1 MTLVQLSV
9 EEVRAERE
17 RRERGEELREEAD
30 RLAGDLRAF
39 IRAGWRVIEP
49 MTEFRSNWHID
60 AIAEHLDAVYR
71 REIRRLVV
79 NIPPRTMK
87 SSTVTVIAPAWRWTS
102 GPHERFLT
110 ASYGADLATRDAV
123 KTRRLLQ
130 SAWYRARWGHVFQ
143 LTGDQNQKT
152 RYENDRTGYRI
163 ATSVGGGGTGE
174 GGDVIII
181 DDPHKAD
188 EVESDLQRQT
198 VLDWHDGTISTR
210 FNDPETGVE
219 ILVMQ
224 RLHEHDLTGHVLEQ
238 GGWTHLCLPME
249 YERKLHVRLP
259 GGENVDATCPPVRKL
274 PGGRTL
280 PGDPRTVEGELLWEG
295 SQLEWS
301 GSTWKR
307 TREAVARFSRRAV
320 DALKVHLGSYRAA
333 GQLQQRPAPLEGGI
347 LKTAWWRYYRP
358 ADKWD
363 GSEDWAHL
371 PRFTSL
377 VQVWDTA
384 LKEKTTSDFT
394 VGALWGIAGGNRYL
408 LRVVRGQWG
417 LPETKT
423 QLRLLTGW
431 GRERWPAVGMRILVG
446 NGGNGPEVVA
456 QLRDEIAGI
465 ISVPEG
471 AGGDKVQRAHAAS
484 PQIEAGNCFLPG
496 HALPDGTGPD
506 PARTAPWVQDFV
518 AEHSTFP
525 NASYDDQVDTTTMLL
540 IRLGTGGQPVKSEPE
555 ERPARER
562 QALAAGVLER
572 VF

>member
-1 MTLVQLSV
+1 MTLVPVSV
-9 EEVRAERE
+9 EEMRAERE

-30 RLAGDLRAF
+30 RLAGDLRGF
-39 IRAGWRVIEP
+39 VRAGWRVIEP

-87 SSTVTVIAPAWRWTS
+87 SSTVTVLAPAWRWTS
-102 GPHERFLT
+102 EPHERFLT

-188 EVESDLQRQT
+188 EVESELQRQT

-259 GGENVDATCPPVRKL
+259 GGENLDATCPPTRKL
-274 PGGRTL
+274 ESGRVL
-280 PGDPRTVEGELLWEG
+280 PGDPRQVEGELLWEG
-295 SQLEWS
+295 SDLEWA
-301 GSTWKR
+301 GTAWER
-307 TREAVARFSRRAV
+307 TREAIARFSRRAV
-320 DALKVHLGSYRAA
+320 DALKAHLGSYRSA

-358 ADKWD
+358 AAKWD
-363 GSEDWAHL
+363 GSEDWSHL

-394 VGALWGIAGGNRYL
+394 VGALWGVNGANRYL
-408 LRVVRGQWG
+408 LRVARGQWG

-431 GRERWPAVGMRILVG
+431 GRERWPAAGMRILVG

-456 QLRDEIAGI
+456 QLRDEISGI

-496 HALPDGTGPD
+496 FALPDGTGPD
-506 PARTAPWVQDFV
+506 PSRTAPWVQEFV
-518 AEHSTFP
+518 GEHSTFP
-525 NASYDDQVDTTTMLL
+525 NAAHDDQVDTTTMLL
-540 IRLGTGGQPVKSEPE
+540 IRLGTGSPVAKSE

-562 QALAAGVLER
+562 QALSAGVLER
-572 VF
+572 TF